1 MNGGTSYIDPRRESS
16 IVEADSGE
24 LRGIRGSS
32 TEIVDKGEIKGGPE
46 IEAFR
51 ELFSGVVENAGRDK
65 GSVVNGDPSTPTSGL
80 PTVISST
87 GPKSGRVA
95 GLTDSRSLGR

>member
-1 MNGGTSYIDPRRESS
+1 MNGGTSYIDPRRQSS
-16 IVEADSGE
+16 IVVADSGE

-32 TEIVDKGEIKGGPE
+32 TEIVDKGEINGGPE

-51 ELFSGVVENAGRDK
+51 ELFSGVVVNTGRAK

-80 PTVISST
+80 PMTISST
-87 GPKSGRVA
+87 EARSGRVA
-95 GLTDSRSLGR
+95 GLTDPGNLGR